1 MTGKGDKERV
11 ALSRL
16 ANALTDDILSASD
29 DDILADLR
37 DAGEDPAKN
46 ADDMRALFEKTVLLA
61 NKKRLSVAKAGAAS
75 VREVFAPPVSSAV
88 DIMDARARL
97 RRIIEA
103 PSGAQKVTLAARK
116 ESEMSDS
123 DVLGMLDDLVE
134 LGILSRPNDA
144 ESD

>member
-1 MTGKGDKERV
+1 MTGKGDKERI

-16 ANALTDDILSASD
+16 ANALTDDILNASD
-29 DDILADLR
+29 EDILAELQ
-37 DAGEDPAKN
+37 DAGGDPAKN

-61 NKKRLSVAKAGAAS
+61 NKKRLSAAKAGAAS

-88 DIMDARARL
+88 DIGAARARL
-97 RRIIEA
+97 RKIIET
-103 PSGAQKVTLAARK
+103 PGGAHKVTLAARK

-123 DVLGMLDDLVE
+123 DVIGMLDDLVE

>member
-1 MTGKGDKERV
+1 MTGKGDKERI

-37 DAGEDPAKN
+37 ETGEDPAKN
-46 ADDMRALFEKTVLLA
+46 ADDMRALFEKTVLIA
-61 NKKRLSVAKAGAAS
+61 NKKRLSAAKAGAAS
-75 VREVFAPPVSSAV
+75 VREVFAAPVSPAV
-88 DIMDARARL
+88 DIGAARARL
-97 RRIIEA
+97 RQIIEA
-103 PSGAQKVTLAARK
+103 PGGTQKVTLAARK

-134 LGILSRPNDA
+134 LGVISRPNNADG
-144 ESD
+144 D

>member
-1 MTGKGDKERV
+1 MTGKGDKERI

-29 DDILADLR
+29 DDILAELR
-37 DAGEDPAKN
+37 EAGEDPARN

-61 NKKRLSVAKAGAAS
+61 NKKRLNAAKAGAAS
-75 VREVFAPPVSSAV
+75 VREVFAAPVSSAV
-88 DIMDARARL
+88 DIGAARARL
-97 RRIIEA
+97 RQIIEA
-103 PSGAQKVTLAARK
+103 PGGTHKVTLAARK

-123 DVLGMLDDLVE
+123 DVLGMLDDLLE

-144 ESD
+144 DSD

>member
-1 MTGKGDKERV
+1 MTGKGDKERI

-29 DDILADLR
+29 DDILAELR
-37 DAGEDPAKN
+37 EAGEDPARN
-46 ADDMRALFEKTVLLA
+46 ADDMRGLFEKTVLLA
-61 NKKRLSVAKAGAAS
+61 NKKRLNAAKAGAAS
-75 VREVFAPPVSSAV
+75 VREVFPAPVSSAA
-88 DIMDARARL
+88 DIGAARARL
-97 RRIIEA
+97 RQIIEA
-103 PSGAQKVTLAARK
+103 PCGTHKVTLAARK

-144 ESD
+144 NSD

>member
-1 MTGKGDKERV
+1 MTGKGDKERI

-37 DAGEDPAKN
+37 ETGEDPAKN
-46 ADDMRALFEKTVLLA
+46 ADDMRALFEKTVLIA
-61 NKKRLSVAKAGAAS
+61 NKKRLSAAKAGAAA
-75 VREVFAPPVSSAV
+75 VREVFAAPVSPAV
-88 DIMDARARL
+88 DIGVARARL
-97 RRIIEA
+97 RQIIEA
-103 PSGAQKVTLAARK
+103 PGRTQKVTLAARK

-144 ESD
+144 DSD